1 MQADVAKSLPPKTET
16 LLMVGMTRM
25 QRDLYKSILMRN
37 LDAVVSST
45 GGGGE
50 SQQHAR
56 TLMPAPSRFHH
67 LRHHHHYC

>member
-56 TLMPAPSRFHH
+56 TLMPAPSRFHD

>member
-1 MQADVAKSLPPKTET
+1 LQADVAKSLPPKTET

-37 LDAVVSST
+37 LDAVMSSS

-50 SQQHAR
+50 SRRMRTQAHQHTR
-56 TLMPAPSRFHH
+56 THPHPTAVIVE
-67 LRHHHHYC
+67 